1 MSTLFFDC
9 DAVLFD
15 MDGTLVDS
23 RELVERMWTHWATE
37 HGIPVE
43 SAVALAHGRRTL
55 ETMQMLAPELA
66 TPEEAARLDTL
77 EAGEEEAHR
86 AIPGAAEILSAL
98 PAQRWAVV
106 TSAGRALAV
115 RRIAGVGLPPPAVIV
130 GADDVAMGKPSPE
143 GYLQAADRLGVDVRR
158 CVVVEDAP
166 AGTEAG
172 RSAGA
177 RVIGLET
184 TYPALPYCDIVIPDL
199 RALRAEHPSDGW
211 ALRIAATPPPFK
223 GQPPG

>member
-1 MSTLFFDC
+1 MSTAFFDC

-23 RELVERMWTHWATE
+23 KELVERMWTHWATE

-43 SAVALAHGRRTL
+43 AALALAHGRRTL

-77 EAGEEEAHR
+77 EADEEEAHR
-86 AIPGAAEILSAL
+86 AIPGAPEILSTL
-98 PAQRWAVV
+98 PADRWALV

-115 RRIAGVGLPPPAVIV
+115 RRMAGVGLPEPLVVI
-130 GADDVAMGKPSPE
+130 GADDVAIGKPSPE
-143 GYLQAADRLGVDVRR
+143 GYLKAAARLGVDVRR
-158 CVVVEDAP
+158 CVVVEDTP

-177 RVIGLET
+177 KVIGLET
-184 TYPALPYCDIVIPDL
+184 TYPALPYCDIVVQDL
-199 RALRAEHPSDGW
+199 RALRAEAGIEGW
-211 ALRIAATPPPFK
+211 ALRLAATPPPL
-223 GQPPG
+223 